1 MPTLALSRRSF
12 PVLLRAGG
20 HAPLHWNHGELY
32 NALLSSSMMRIGER
46 GLAWC
51 QTCELPHDWL
61 LELSGRE
68 HVACNTTRDALC
80 TAHDT
85 QHNVTMRLFAST
97 HVTIPMD
104 LSTLEPTGTHAAF
117 DKLWGV
123 LAEGCTRDGAGRQ
136 LVAGVRNYDVTLCDL
151 IHNKLD
157 FVFYPQQNSFTWRR
171 RNEPVFDSLL
181 WTVLVSV
188 TVIILFS
195 RVCTNL
201 TEIVRDHERV
211 FSWPVTIV
219 AGSSTVLSYF
229 AMQHNDFS
237 TEERVLSLVLHV
249 YVWVCIFLL
258 LMHKC
263 VRNGPHDSLNCIFL
277 LLMHKCVR
285 NGPHD
290 SLNTTGALIA
300 VLLLLTAHL
309 QNTYETPF
317 LSILVIIFGAR
328 SFLKFL
334 NFALVHTQQK
344 FLFVCY
350 KLVILLC
357 DTFVFLAVLE
367 LAVRSGARKKTEY
380 AITAAGL
387 ILLSILG
394 GVFLHSVVQVRRHGR
409 QTKNK
414 PTSQVAAALG
424 FVHVAKV

>member
-32 NALLSSSMMRIGER
+32 NALLSSSMIRIGER

-258 LMHKC
+258 LISKC
-263 VRNGPHDSLNCIFL
+263 VLIF
-277 LLMHKCVR
+277 KCVI

-344 FLFVCY
+344 CLFVCY

>member
-1 MPTLALSRRSF
+1 M
-12 PVLLRAGG
+12 
-20 HAPLHWNHGELY
+20 
-32 NALLSSSMMRIGER
+32 
-46 GLAWC
+46 
-51 QTCELPHDWL
+51 
-61 LELSGRE
+61 
-68 HVACNTTRDALC
+68 
-80 TAHDT
+80 
-85 QHNVTMRLFAST
+85 
-97 HVTIPMD
+97 
-104 LSTLEPTGTHAAF
+104 
-117 DKLWGV
+117 
-123 LAEGCTRDGAGRQ
+123 
-136 LVAGVRNYDVTLCDL
+136 
-151 IHNKLD
+151 
-157 FVFYPQQNSFTWRR
+157 
-171 RNEPVFDSLL
+171 
-181 WTVLVSV
+181 LVSV

-201 TEIVRDHERV
+201 TEIVRDHKRV

-258 LMHKC
+258 LM
-263 VRNGPHDSLNCIFL
+263 P
-277 LLMHKCVR
+277 KCVR

-344 FLFVCY
+344 CKFVCY

-394 GVFLHSVVQVRRHGR
+394 GVFLHSVVRVRRHGR

-414 PTSQVAAALG
+414 PASPVAAALG
-424 FVHVAKV
+424 FGQVAKV